1 MVLIGTG
8 LAVYAEL
15 AARSEPIAPLGAAAA
30 FEGGLARVNGVIPLE
45 NDGWL
50 PSDAP
55 AVLTEP
61 PADGAHRIR
70 ILLELT
76 AMDEDGIRFSAD
88 DYTILGLG
96 SGRVGALWASP
107 DVDEVQQGEVVDA
120 TLVFEIPNRAIALTL
135 EGADGGRL
143 ALGVGHHTADR

>member
-1 MVLIGTG
+1 VLIGTG

-45 NDGWL
+45 NDDWL

-76 AMDEDGIRFSAD
+76 AMDEGGIRFSAD

-107 DVDEVQQGEVVDA
+107 DVDEAQQGEVVDA
-120 TLVFEIPNRAIALTL
+120 TLVFEIPNQAIALTL